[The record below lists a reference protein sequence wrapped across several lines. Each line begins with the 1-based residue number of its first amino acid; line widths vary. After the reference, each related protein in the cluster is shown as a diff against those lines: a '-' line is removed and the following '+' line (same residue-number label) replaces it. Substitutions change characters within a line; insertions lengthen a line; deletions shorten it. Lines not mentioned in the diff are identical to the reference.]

1 VNDVARQG
9 SFAKSVRHAWHGLV
23 HTVAHQRNMRVHLI
37 SAFLVMLVGSGIP
50 LGLAEKV
57 TLIFCVQLVFFAEI
71 LNSALEA
78 LVDLATEQLHD
89 NARITKDAAA
99 AAVLV
104 LTIGTVVI
112 FAALLVHDWSTVVS
126 HGAAV
131 LRQALLGVPLA
142 LCGAALLRTDHRR
155 AWLDVVLLGIAVALW
170 ALTLVRTES
179 WVFSALLLGL
189 VVLAFASAR
198 AMTRGGR
205 IAG

>member
-1 VNDVARQG
+1 VKQS
-9 SFAKSVRHAWHGLV
+9 SFPSSVQHAWTGLV
-23 HTVAHQRNMRVHLI
+23 HTVAHQRNMRVHVI

-78 LVDLATEQLHD
+78 LVDLATEQLHEK
-89 NARITKDAAA
+89 ARITKDAAA

-112 FAALLVHDWSTVVS
+112 FAALLVHNWSTVTS

-131 LRQALLGVPLA
+131 QRQALLGVPLA

-155 AWLDVVLLGIAVALW
+155 AWIDVALLVVALALF
-170 ALTLVRTES
+170 ALTLVHTES
-179 WVFSALLLGL
+179 WVLSALLLGL
-189 VVLAFASAR
+189 VLLAYATAR
-198 AMTRGGR
+198 TLRAPS
-205 IAG
+205 